1 MYKDDTSRVTRRE
14 SLGRMEMELSLLRK
28 CVVSLM

>member
-14 SLGRMEMELSLLRK
+14 SFGSVKMDSSLLRK
-28 CVVSLM
+28 CAVSLM